1 VYSFH
6 FEEYSPAQ
14 KGQII
19 LRYLNLYQ
27 IDTRTDIIEQIAY
40 RVQSVPREI
49 HNFCIKIRDFLIAH
63 PMKTSKNGEKL
74 MLSDAQ
80 RNLFQERI
88 NIDEEGLSP
97 LHYQYLKILEEC
109 EGPVGL
115 RTLALKLGIDE
126 ISVEEDIERVL
137 IKR

>member
-1 VYSFH
+1 METSAH
-6 FEEYSPAQ
+6 IIQHIAQ
-14 KGQII
+14 
-19 LRYLNLYQ
+19 
-27 IDTRTDIIEQIAY
+27 

-49 HNFCIKIRDFLIAH
+49 HNFCIKIRDFLTAH
-63 PMKTSKNGEKL
+63 PIKGNTHSDKL
-74 MLSDAQ
+74 ILSDAQ

-88 NIDEEGLSP
+88 NIDEDGLSP

-126 ISVEEDIERVL
+126 VSVEEDIERVL
-137 IKR
+137 IKRGKIQKTTRGRILG